1 MVDTIRIHL
10 LEDNSIRF
18 IKKGEP
24 TVRPFFVHVFECA
37 IYVYLITRLP

>member
-1 MVDTIRIHL
+1 MVDTIPIHL

-24 TVRPFFVHVFECA
+24 TVRPFFMLVYESVIC
-37 IYVYLITRLP
+37 VYLIARLP

>member
-1 MVDTIRIHL
+1 MVDTIPIHL

-24 TVRPFFVHVFECA
+24 TVRPFFVHVFETTIC
-37 IYVYLITRLP
+37 VYLIAHPP